1 MKSRPGGS
9 SEPRDLGR
17 EWHSDSLFETCPSDF
32 SFLRMQATPPA
43 GGDTLWVSGY
53 ELYDR
58 LSPPFQRFLESL
70 TAECAQPVFKSA
82 CDAGGYEVMSPRGS
96 PLNVDFKFAPHHPVI
111 RTHPVTGWK
120 SLFAGVGL
128 HVSKIDGVWA
138 YEDQMIREYLMRILT
153 RSHDCVARMHWTKG
167 ACAIWSNACTLHAAT
182 VSPSSLLTSLCR
194 WKEPDKSTAGYAPGR
209 RSETGCPSFWY
220 WRSAVYR
227 PSERRQKRGVGLA
240 SLLRACQRLRI
251 LREVCLLARQQRMTL
266 SWR

>member
-1 MKSRPGGS
+1 MKNRPGGS

-58 LSPPFQRFLESL
+58 LSPPFQKFLESL

-82 CDAGGYEVMSPRGS
+82 CDAGGYAVMSPRGS

-120 SLFAGVGL
+120 SVFAGVGL

-138 YEDQMIREYLMRILT
+138 YEDQMIREYLMRTLT
-153 RSHDCVARMHWTKG
+153 RSHDCVARMHWTQG

-182 VSPSSLLTSLCR
+182 VSTTSLLIAICGSTNLT
-194 WKEPDKSTAGYAPGR
+194 KPKPDTHLADGLRLGVRASGIGEVPYLDPASAGR
-209 RSETGCPSFWY
+209 REAS
-220 WRSAVYR
+220 
-227 PSERRQKRGVGLA
+227 GLP
-240 SLLRACQRLRI
+240 RF
-251 LREVCLLARQQRMTL
+251 
-266 SWR
+266 